1 MTKNMRFGQW
11 VIGVRDMDLYK
22 GKGPDK
28 TGQVGQ
34 GQITKGL

>member
-1 MTKNMRFGQW
+1 MAKNTGLGQW